1 MSKRLSLFEE
11 TLQPVR
17 VHSLPYDNERET
29 QGDGNCFYNA
39 IIDQIVNNPR
49 VAETLSEEGRNCSTP
64 KDLREKV
71 IDFIMKWPDALN
83 HDTLLLAKDIMIT
96 AFRERKNLPA
106 SYTQEGIL
114 QQYLLPEQRE
124 CGVFAEDFI
133 IQCTPTFLGK
143 DIYVISQGT
152 AKNRQNQTKWLRIPS
167 YAGTKGPPITLASN
181 QSTNSN
187 ESGGEHFQ
195 SVIPRT
201 TAESEPKVCR
211 NCAKKIKQNIKSH
224 LNQSKIDCWNLYDKD
239 SMCQEAKAKARE
251 KSREKQARYDAEHRE
266 QKRKRQADYDAEH
279 REQKRKRQADYNEKN
294 KEQIQK
300 KQVKQ
305 KQARNTQ
312 HTKRFI
318 KRIKH
323 A

>member
-1 MSKRLSLFEE
+1 MSNFLNQKTYAQATKAQNLAKSLSLFEQ
-11 TLQPVR
+11 TIKPVKD
-17 VHSLPYDNERET
+17 HNLPYGNENET
-29 QGDGNCFYNA
+29 EGDGNCFYNA

-71 IDFIMKWPDALN
+71 IDFIMKCPDALN

-114 QQYLLPEQRE
+114 QQHLLPEQRK

-133 IQCTPTFLGK
+133 IQCTPTFLSK

-167 YAGTKGPPITLASN
+167 HAGTNGPPITLASN

-211 NCAKKIKQNIKSH
+211 NCAKKN
-224 LNQSKIDCWNLYDKD
+224 
-239 SMCQEAKAKARE
+239 KAK
-251 KSREKQARYDAEHRE
+251 Y
-266 QKRKRQADYDAEH
+266 
-279 REQKRKRQADYNEKN
+279 
-294 KEQIQK
+294 
-300 KQVKQ
+300 QVPSES
-305 KQARNTQ
+305 
-312 HTKRFI
+312 I
-318 KRIKH
+318 
-323 A
+323 

>member
-1 MSKRLSLFEE
+1 MSNFFNQKTYAQATKNQPVSKRLSLFEE

-96 AFRERKNLPA
+96 AFRETKNLPA
-106 SYTQEGIL
+106 CYTQEGIL

-133 IQCTPTFLGK
+133 IQCTPTFLCK

-195 SVIPRT
+195 SVIPRIT
-201 TAESEPKVCR
+201 QESEPKVCR
-211 NCAKKIKQNIKSH
+211 NCAKPIKQNIKSH

-239 SMCQEAKAKARE
+239 LMCQEAKGL
-251 KSREKQARYDAEHRE
+251 
-266 QKRKRQADYDAEH
+266 
-279 REQKRKRQADYNEKN
+279 
-294 KEQIQK
+294 
-300 KQVKQ
+300 
-305 KQARNTQ
+305 
-312 HTKRFI
+312 
-318 KRIKH
+318 
-323 A
+323 